1 MKNLLKI
8 PKKHMHY
15 YLLSLMMILFII
27 FPVQVPSELGNLV
40 DSMLGKIVIVIVVI
54 NLFVAHPVVGAI
66 GAVAAYELIKR
77 TSGMAGVGST
87 MLKQFVPSE
96 EKKTGNLSI
105 YNQFPITVEEMVIK
119 SKVPYTFNMS
129 IGNLNNASYKPIL
142 GDTHEAEDL

>member
-54 NLFVAHPVVGAI
+54 NLFVAHPVVVAI

-77 TSGMAGVGST
+77 TGFY
-87 MLKQFVPSE
+87 K
-96 EKKTGNLSI
+96 
-105 YNQFPITVEEMVIK
+105 
-119 SKVPYTFNMS
+119 MS
-129 IGNLNNASYKPIL
+129 
-142 GDTHEAEDL
+142 

>member
-27 FPVQVPSELGNLV
+27 FPVQVPSELGHLV

-54 NLFVAHPVVGAI
+54 NLFVAHPVVGAV

-77 TSGMAGVGST
+77 SAGMAGAGST

-105 YNQFPITVEEMVIK
+105 YNQFPVTVEEMVIK
-119 SKVPYTFNMS
+119 SKVP
-129 IGNLNNASYKPIL
+129 
-142 GDTHEAEDL
+142 

>member
-54 NLFVAHPVVGAI
+54 NLFVAHPVVGAV

-77 TSGMAGVGST
+77 SAGMAGAGST

-105 YNQFPITVEEMVIK
+105 YNQFPVTVEEMVIK

-129 IGNLNNASYKPIL
+129 IGNLSSASYKPIL